1 MRILEISLCTLQGF
15 TGIRPARC
23 YIGWDRARHTVACRP
38 DASGRRNY
46 SLRVPPALPKNGRA
60 PRRASDL
67 GFTGIRPARC
77 YIGWDRARH
86 TVACRPDAS
95 GRRNYSLRVPPALSN
110 GGDGML
116 NVVAYNLDEI
126 VIHRTYLVYFA
137 GAGVAE
143 TRVAHVDIGV
153 RECGLDCCQRQR
165 FERPVLRVCRAV
177 AEVFTACVVDDFGFH
192 FGVLVSKVKPGPPAR
207 CHKGIIG

>member
-1 MRILEISLCTLQGF
+1 MRILEISFGTLQGF

-23 YIGWDRARHTVACRP
+23 YIGWNRAPHTVA
-38 DASGRRNY
+38 
-46 SLRVPPALPKNGRA
+46 
-60 PRRASDL
+60 
-67 GFTGIRPARC
+67 
-77 YIGWDRARH
+77 W
-86 TVACRPDAS
+86 RPDAS

-110 GGDGML
+110 GGDGLL

-153 RECGLDCCQRQR
+153 REGVPDSSRR
-165 FERPVLRVCRAV
+165 R
-177 AEVFTACVVDDFGFH
+177 GFARL
-192 FGVLVSKVKPGPPAR
+192 GV
-207 CHKGIIG
+207 